1 MIHQIYLDLET
12 SLQQLPKNQRA
23 EMNCKCNNSI
33 IYNIAENYPNNIDNN
48 KMGSK
53 LAVNIA
59 KQLFCSD
66 QNATKARRI
75 LGIGTDTFNS

>member
-1 MIHQIYLDLET
+1 
-12 SLQQLPKNQRA
+12 
-23 EMNCKCNNSI
+23 MNCQCNNSI

-59 KQLFCSD
+59 KKIILFRLEC
-66 QNATKARRI
+66 N
-75 LGIGTDTFNS
+75 